1 MCCAVFISLMN
12 SANQLTNQNTVTC
25 SFLDIRQKYHIILL
39 KCDLQ
44 AHNSATKTP
53 VYFIGDL
60 QMLNI
65 GITA

>member
-1 MCCAVFISLMN
+1 MSCTEFISFMN
-12 SANQLTNQNTVTC
+12 SANQWTNQYTVTC
-25 SFLDIRQKYHIILL
+25 SLLDIRRKYNIILL

-44 AHNSATKTP
+44 AHNSATETP
-53 VYFIGDL
+53 VYFNGDL